1 MESEK
6 LVEKLLLAAAAS
18 AIFIVFF
25 IIVFMLRESL
35 PVFLEYGA
43 DFVLGM
49 TWKPAEAS
57 FGILPMIVAT
67 LLVSGLA
74 LMVATP
80 LGVACAIFL
89 AEYAP
94 PLVRNVVKPVVE
106 MLVGIPSVIIGFFG
120 LMIIVPFLRTH
131 FGGYGLCLLAGGL
144 TLAIMTLPHIVS
156 ISEDAIRAVPRS
168 YREASLALGATK
180 WTTVRKVILPS
191 AKSGI
196 LAAIILGLGRA
207 VGETMAVLMVVGNP
221 ETPWIPTSLLDPIRP
236 LTSTIILEIEY
247 ALWGSMHE
255 RSLFAIGVV
264 LFAIVAILNLI
275 AVKVVKRGVMA

>member
-1 MESEK
+1 MDREK
-6 LVEKLLLAAAAS
+6 LVETLLLGLATS
-18 AIFIVFF
+18 AIFIVIF
-25 IIVFMLRESL
+25 IIIFMLKESF
-35 PVFLEYGA
+35 PVFLEYGF
-43 DFVLGM
+43 DFVFGTL
-49 TWKPAEAS
+49 WKPAAGS
-57 FGILPMIVAT
+57 FGIFPMIVAT
-67 LLVSGLA
+67 ILVSGLA
-74 LMVATP
+74 LLIAAP

-94 PLVRNVVKPVVE
+94 LLVRNVVKPVVE

-120 LMIIVPFLRTH
+120 LMVIVPFLRAH
-131 FGGYGLCLLAGGL
+131 LGGYGLCLLAGGI
-144 TLAIMTLPHIVS
+144 TLAIMTLPHVVS

-180 WTTVRKVILPS
+180 WTTIRRVILPS
-191 AKSGI
+191 AKSGV
-196 LAAIILGLGRA
+196 LAAIILGMGRA

-221 ETPWIPTSLLDPIRP
+221 ETPWIPTSLLDPVRP

-264 LFAIVAILNLI
+264 LFVIVAILNLI
-275 AVKVVKRGVMA
+275 AVKIIKKGVLP